1 LNKHN
6 LEGVFDKNISNEDA
20 ITRMSYQETQNRLEH
35 QRLLKLA
42 REYRQQGY
50 SVSIYPPANELPP
63 ALADC
68 SLDLIAMNGSKV
80 VVANVR
86 SRETL
91 SLNGS
96 QNLHRIIKSV
106 RELPDWEFELVVT
119 NSRKKIC
126 K

>member
-1 LNKHN
+1 
-6 LEGVFDKNISNEDA
+6 
-20 ITRMSYQETQNRLEH
+20 MSYQETQNRLEY

-68 SLDLIAMNGSKV
+68 SLDLIAMNGNKV

-96 QNLHRIIKSV
+96 QNLHQIIKSV

-119 NSRKKIC
+119 NSRKKIRR
-126 K
+126 